1 MQLVLDK
8 IEQVGPDRKKVI
20 EALANVV
27 NYDSIVGPV
36 TFDDHGQ
43 NTVSLITKF
52 VAQDG
57 KWVIWEDS
65 DYGSGKRKLKK

>member
-1 MQLVLDK
+1 
-8 IEQVGPDRKKVI
+8 KVMADLNQTHDADTVI
-20 EALANVV
+20 
-27 NYDSIVGPV
+27 GKV

-43 NTVSLITKF
+43 NIVPLVSTY

-65 DYGSGKRKLKK
+65 EYATGKRKLKR

>member
-1 MQLVLDK
+1 MLGW
-8 IEQVGPDRKKVI
+8 VGP
-20 EALANVV
+20 L
-27 NYDSIVGPV
+27 VGPV

-43 NTVSLITKF
+43 NTVPNIWKY

-65 DYGSGKRKLKK
+65 EYGSGKRKLQ